1 MDLHVN
7 ETVKEYLQTI
17 SKKYEF
23 EYMFRGEKFGLVNTL
38 NMPGKCD
45 CGHMAGA
52 LQMLI
57 LKTDW
62 LSCQTIKWIMSI
74 I

>member
-23 EYMFRGEKFGLVNTL
+23 EYMLGGRNS
-38 NMPGKCD
+38 D
-45 CGHMAGA
+45 
-52 LQMLI
+52 
-57 LKTDW
+57 
-62 LSCQTIKWIMSI
+62 
-74 I
+74 